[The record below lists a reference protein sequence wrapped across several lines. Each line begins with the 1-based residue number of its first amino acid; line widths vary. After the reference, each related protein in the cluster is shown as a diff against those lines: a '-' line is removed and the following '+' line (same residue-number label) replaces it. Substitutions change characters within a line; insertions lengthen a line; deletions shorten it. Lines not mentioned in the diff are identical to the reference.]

1 VKLYVLVEVFQLI
14 VSGVYVSRDLD
25 KVKDKFKEYT
35 GVDYDDM
42 VNSLEDE
49 TYEALMD
56 DYDQTKIFEFDLEEE
71 LSEDEFLGIHL
82 NEP

>member
-82 NEP
+82 NEA

>member
-1 VKLYVLVEVFQLI
+1 
-14 VSGVYVSRDLD
+14 
-25 KVKDKFKEYT
+25 VKDKFKEYT

-56 DYDQTKIFEFDLEEE
+56 DYDQTKIFEFDLEEG
-71 LSEDEFLGIHL
+71 LSEDEFLGVHL